1 MVSLGMNN
9 FINAQ
14 GFGKMGMLTVLLG
27 AVMNI
32 ILDPVLIFGFDMG
45 VRGAAIATVISQG
58 ASALWVFTFL
68 TGRRALFKLTRESMR
83 LKVKLVHVT
92 TCCRQCVAAEASRN
106 LSGGT
111 EPLIMLDLI
120 FPSGSAEGC
129 KVPLFQEH
137 ASYILWREYQ
147 RLHVIK
153 EVPTG
158 IITAKSPNSF

>member
-1 MVSLGMNN
+1 MFLKLLQNFRCAPDVRSGALLERVGPLQSFSMSEFTLQMSTSHLREGRFVSH
-9 FINAQ
+9 ISPI
-14 GFGKMGMLTVLLG
+14 GKEQRV
-27 AVMNI
+27 
-32 ILDPVLIFGFDMG
+32 
-45 VRGAAIATVISQG
+45 
-58 ASALWVFTFL
+58 
-68 TGRRALFKLTRESMR
+68 R

-92 TCCRQCVAAEASRN
+92 TWCQPCVAAEACRN

-111 EPLIMLDLI
+111 EALIMLALI